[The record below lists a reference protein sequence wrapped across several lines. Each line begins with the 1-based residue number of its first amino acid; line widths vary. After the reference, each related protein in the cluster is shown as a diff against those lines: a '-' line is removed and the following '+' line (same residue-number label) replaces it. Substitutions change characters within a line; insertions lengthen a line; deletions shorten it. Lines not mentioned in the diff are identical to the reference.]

1 MAKAMVLWK
10 KRIKRTSM
18 DFQVISNYTKKLA
31 EVIIIFKKGS
41 TRLATKSNMNY
52 CRKYLYAE
60 SLKRNCQN
68 LCGSSLV
75 HGFEK

>member
-1 MAKAMVLWK
+1 MWK

-18 DFQVISNYTKKLA
+18 DFKVTSSYTKKLA
-31 EVIIIFKKGS
+31 GVIIIFKKGS

-60 SLKRNCQN
+60 SFKRNCQN
-68 LCGSSLV
+68 LRGSSLV
-75 HGFEK
+75 HDSGK